1 MRLKGKSYWSGWV
14 LLSVFVPMVLLSSL
28 HVHSEWNYMSETTCH
43 ECLAHAVHNGHI
55 DALKAHVDCPLCA
68 FQSNVYQGEE
78 NISPSHYQSAVELEE
93 ECQVPAI
100 ATGDISIKQTR
111 APPASFCA

>member
-1 MRLKGKSYWSGWV
+1 MRLKDKAYWSAWV

-28 HVHSEWNYMSETTCH
+28 HVHSEWNDMADTACH
-43 ECLAHAVHNGHI
+43 ECLGHAMHNGHI

-78 NISPSHYQSAVELEE
+78 PSSPSYYQAAIELEMNCVE
-93 ECQVPAI
+93 PSTAI
-100 ATGDISIKQTR
+100 AIISIRQTR
-111 APPASFCA
+111 APPVTFCT

>member
-68 FQSNVYQGEE
+68 FQSNVYQGEDATLTSCFQE
-78 NISPSHYQSAVELEE
+78 AIELEMNCAVPTTVTGNIS
-93 ECQVPAI
+93 
-100 ATGDISIKQTR
+100 TKQTR
-111 APPASFCA
+111 APPVTFCA